1 PLTVTDQVSRYVLAC
16 EALGVVAV
24 LTALG
29 RVDAIE
35 TNPLACNLY
44 CVAIDHGG
52 AAFHGAGQWFCPV
65 CYRALEAGGALLA
78 GGALDRELGDCGG
91 KRADAEEDQPQ
102 ERSRQPP

>member
-1 PLTVTDQVSRYVLAC
+1 MGSAAPAWVVK
-16 EALGVVAV
+16 ALGVVAV

-44 CVAIDHGG
+44 CVAIDHRG
-52 AAFHGAGQWFCPV
+52 AAFHVARQWFCPV
-65 CYRALEAGGALLA
+65 CYRALLA

-91 KRADAEEDQPQ
+91 KRAGAEEDQPQ
-102 ERSRQPP
+102 EGSRQPP